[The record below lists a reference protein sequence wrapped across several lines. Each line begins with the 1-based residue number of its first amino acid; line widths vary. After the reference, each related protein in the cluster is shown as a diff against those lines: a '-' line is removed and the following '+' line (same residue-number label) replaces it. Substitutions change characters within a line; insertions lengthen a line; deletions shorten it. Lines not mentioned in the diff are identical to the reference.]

1 MLKVIEVQ
9 VGFLCY
15 NGKFIPAGEPI
26 FTADNRSFRYG
37 DGFFET
43 LKVYQGTVLLADLHY
58 ERLMASL
65 HLLHFDIPPSFTK
78 TFFIESI
85 LELCARNK
93 YDDLARV
100 RIAVFRS
107 DGGLYDPVNN
117 LPNYVIQAWELS
129 KSVLELNESG
139 LVTDIFPDVKKSA
152 DKLSSIKSNNCLSYV
167 MAAMYAR
174 QHRLNEAILLN
185 PYGRIADSTIA
196 NVFIVK
202 GKEIFT
208 PPLTE
213 GPVCGVMRKYLLQA
227 DLPYHFQER
236 PLEIEDLENADEIF
250 LTNAIYGIRWVGT
263 FRDSSYGNATA
274 AVLHELLHENIL

>member
-1 MLKVIEVQ
+1 MQ
-9 VGFLCY
+9 VGYLCY
-15 NGKFIPAGEPI
+15 NGKNIHAGEPI

-37 DGFFET
+37 DGCFET
-43 LKVYQGTVLLADLHY
+43 VKVYQQNVILADLHY
-58 ERLMASL
+58 ERLIASL
-65 HLLHFDIPPSFTK
+65 NLLHFDIPTNFTK
-78 TFFIESI
+78 EFFVSSI
-85 LELCARNK
+85 VNLCIKNSM
-93 YDDLARV
+93 DGLV
-100 RIAVFRS
+100 RIRFAVFRS

-129 KSVLELNESG
+129 TSVLELNESG
-139 LVTDIFPDVKKSA
+139 LITDIFPDVRKSA
-152 DKLSSIKSNNCLSYV
+152 DKLSCIKSNNCLPYV

-196 NVFIVK
+196 NVFVVQDD
-202 GKEIFT
+202 EIFT

-227 DLPYHFQER
+227 ELPFKISEKI
-236 PLEIEDLENADEIF
+236 LEVEDLENADEIF

-263 FRDSSYGNATA
+263 FKDSSYGNATA
-274 AVLHELLHENIL
+274 AILHEILHENLLGI

>member
-1 MLKVIEVQ
+1 MQ
-9 VGFLCY
+9 VGYLSY
-15 NGKFIPAGEPI
+15 NGKFIPAGEPV

-37 DGFFET
+37 DGCFET
-43 LKVYQGTVLLADLHY
+43 LKVYQGKVLLADLHY
-58 ERLMASL
+58 ERLMATL
-65 HLLHFDIPPSFTK
+65 HLLHFDIPAAFTK
-78 TFFIESI
+78 SAFIKSI
-85 LELCARNK
+85 TDLCEKNK
-93 YDDLARV
+93 MTDLT
-100 RIAVFRS
+100 RIRFSVFRS

-117 LPNYVIQAWELS
+117 LPNFVIQSWPLP

-139 LVTDIFPDVKKSA
+139 LITDIFPDVKKSC
-152 DKLSSIKSNNCLSYV
+152 DKLSSIKSNNCLPYV

-174 QHRLNEAILLN
+174 QHQLNEAILQN

-202 GKEIFT
+202 GNEILT

-213 GPVCGVMRKYLLQA
+213 GPVCGVIRKYLLQA
-227 DLPYHFQER
+227 ELPFKVKES